1 MKVNQDARESF
12 IKKVEEELWIVKGK
26 VICALGLSF
35 KPNTDDLRE
44 SVGLAVVQR
53 LSERGAKLRAYDPQ
67 AMEKARVH
75 LKDVTLCGSPLEAAQ
90 GADCALLLT
99 EWDEFRA
106 LDWKKMKKVMAHPTL
121 IDGRN
126 LFDPAKMREL
136 GFTYTSVGR
145 P

>member
-1 MKVNQDARESF
+1 V
-12 IKKVEEELWIVKGK
+12 KKVEEELWIVKGK

-53 LSERGAKLRAYDPQ
+53 LAERGAKMRVYDPQ
-67 AMEKARVH
+67 AMEKAKAH
-75 LKDVTLCGSPLEAAQ
+75 LKDVVFCASPIEAAQ

-99 EWDEFRA
+99 EWDEFRE

-126 LFDPAKMREL
+126 LFDPVRMREL
-136 GFTYTSVGR
+136 GLTYRSVGR

>member
-1 MKVNQDARESF
+1 
-12 IKKVEEELWIVKGK
+12 VKGK
-26 VICALGLSF
+26 TICGLGLSF

-53 LSERGAKLRAYDPQ
+53 LSEKGARLRVYDPQ
-67 AMEKARVH
+67 AMEKAKAH
-75 LKDVTLCGSPLEAAQ
+75 LKDVIFCASALEAAQ

-99 EWDEFRA
+99 EWDEFREI
-106 LDWKKMKKVMAHPTL
+106 DWKKMKKTMAHPTL
-121 IDGRN
+121 VDGRN

-136 GFTYTSVGR
+136 GFTYRSVGR

>member
-1 MKVNQDARESF
+1 MRINEEARERF
-12 IKKVEEELWIVKGK
+12 LKKVEEELWIVKGK
-26 VICALGLSF
+26 TICALGLSF

-53 LSERGAKLRAYDPQ
+53 LADRGAKLRIYDPQ
-67 AMEKARVH
+67 AMEKSKAH
-75 LKDVTLCGSPLEAAQ
+75 LKDVTFCAGPLEAAQ

-106 LDWKKMKKVMAHPTL
+106 LDWAKMKKVMAHPTVL
-121 IDGRN
+121 DGRN
-126 LFDPAKMREL
+126 LYDPAKMREL
-136 GFTYTSVGR
+136 GFTYRSVGR